1 MKQILLTTVL
11 SLSFATATVAQEK
24 LWTLDECMRYAVENS
39 PSVKKQVYT
48 SDTYKAERNAA
59 VASFFPAA
67 SAKVGAQYSFGR
79 SIDPATNTYENTS
92 TFNNNYGLDASI
104 PIFTGGQLINQ
115 WLMAKSNRRMG
126 VNDIQKAKDDLAMK
140 TMQAYMD
147 VVYYKGTI
155 RMAAEKLE
163 ESNRTL
169 YKTRRQEE
177 LGLKGK
183 AWEWHVPMSVAAM
196 KAGVPYVG
204 VEVSAANTLEECWD
218 LVNVSEATGSH
229 LNIME
234 NVCYR
239 RDCMAALNMVRQG
252 LFGEILHGGCGYE
265 HDLREVKFNDGTHYN
280 YVPGS
285 GDLRM
290 GPTAFAEAQWR
301 TNHSVHRNGDIYP
314 THGIGPIAHCMDINR
329 GNRFLSLSAMA
340 TQSRGLHKF
349 IVDNGG
355 ENHPLAKVNFNL
367 GDIVTSMIKCSN
379 GQTIIVTHDTNSP
392 RPYSLGFRVQGT
404 EGLWM
409 NDGDHVYVQ
418 GKSKPHRW
426 DDSDEWFKKYDH
438 KLWASLE
445 SQAAEAGHGG
455 MDYIMMY
462 DLIDAIRNKKPA
474 PMDCYDAAA
483 WSAISGLSEMSIA
496 RGGALVDFPDFTRGQ
511 WIHRQPQFAL

>member
-1 MKQILLTTVL
+1 M
-11 SLSFATATVAQEK
+11 
-24 LWTLDECMRYAVENS
+24 
-39 PSVKKQVYT
+39 
-48 SDTYKAERNAA
+48 
-59 VASFFPAA
+59 
-67 SAKVGAQYSFGR
+67 
-79 SIDPATNTYENTS
+79 ENTRRS
-92 TFNNNYGLDASI
+92 FLKKVSAAGIGAAGLAMAGNAGATTTAAEPQKKKTAGKDDGKLRFGFIGTGSRCHEHINNVLAI
-104 PIFTGGQLINQ
+104 PGNKIVAIC
-115 WLMAKSNRRMG
+115 
-126 VNDIQKAKDDLAMK
+126 DIQQGPIDSTLKHIAKFNVPAPK
-140 TMQAYMD
+140 
-147 VVYYKGTI
+147 VYKGGE
-155 RMAAEKLE
+155 REFENMLNNE
-163 ESNRTL
+163 EFDCVIIASP
-169 YKTRRQEE
+169 
-177 LGLKGK
+177 
-183 AWEWHVPMSVAAM
+183 WEWHVPMSVAA
-196 KAGVPYVG
+196 
-204 VEVSAANTLEECWD
+204 
-218 LVNVSEATGSH
+218 
-229 LNIME
+229 
-234 NVCYR
+234 
-239 RDCMAALNMVRQG
+239 MAALNMVRQG
-252 LFGEILHGGCGYE
+252 LFGEILHGTCGYE

-314 THGIGPIAHCMDINR
+314 THGIGPIANCMDINR

-455 MDYIMMY
+455 MDFIMMY

-511 WIHRQPQFAL
+511 WIHRKPQFAL

>member
-1 MKQILLTTVL
+1 MENTRRAFLKKVSAAGLGAAGLAMTGKASAAISEPTPKGTAKKPAGKDDGKLKFGFIGTGSRCHEHINNVL
-11 SLSFATATVAQEK
+11 SIPGNKIVAI
-24 LWTLDECMRYAVENS
+24 C
-39 PSVKKQVYT
+39 
-48 SDTYKAERNAA
+48 
-59 VASFFPAA
+59 
-67 SAKVGAQYSFGR
+67 
-79 SIDPATNTYENTS
+79 
-92 TFNNNYGLDASI
+92 
-104 PIFTGGQLINQ
+104 
-115 WLMAKSNRRMG
+115 
-126 VNDIQKAKDDLAMK
+126 DIQQGPIDRTLKHIAQFNVPAPK
-140 TMQAYMD
+140 
-147 VVYYKGTI
+147 VYKGGEWEFLK
-155 RMAAEKLE
+155 MLDNE
-163 ESNRTL
+163 EFDCVIIASP
-169 YKTRRQEE
+169 
-177 LGLKGK
+177 
-183 AWEWHVPMSVAAM
+183 WEWHTPMAVAAM

-218 LVNVSEATGSH
+218 LVNVSETTGSQ

-252 LFGEILHGGCGYE
+252 LFGELLHATCGYE
-265 HDLREVKFNDGTHYN
+265 HDLREVKFNDGEHYN

-290 GPTAFAEAQWR
+290 GPTAYAEAQWR

-314 THGIGPIAHCMDINR
+314 THGIGPVANCLNINR
-329 GNRFLSLSAMA
+329 GNRFVSLTSMA

-355 ENHPLAKVNFNL
+355 ANHPLANINFNL
-367 GDIVTSMIKCSN
+367 GDIVTTMIKCAN
-379 GQTIIVTHDTNSP
+379 GQTVIITHDTNSP
-392 RPYSLGFRVQGT
+392 RPYSLGFRIQGT

-418 GKSKPHRW
+418 GKSEPHKW
-426 DDSDEWFKKYDH
+426 DSSEEWFAKYDH
-438 KLWASLE
+438 KLWAAHAKEAS
-445 SQAAEAGHGG
+445 EAGHGG

-462 DLIDAIRNKKPA
+462 DLIDAIRNKKRA

-511 WIHRQPQFAL
+511 WIRREPAFAL